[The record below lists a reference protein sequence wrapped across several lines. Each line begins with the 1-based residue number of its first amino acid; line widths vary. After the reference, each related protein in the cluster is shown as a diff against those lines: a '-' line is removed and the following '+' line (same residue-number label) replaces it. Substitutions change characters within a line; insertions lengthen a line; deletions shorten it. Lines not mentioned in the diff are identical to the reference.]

1 MWKERKT
8 NLTSEKSNS
17 GMEIPDYA
25 IERIARCLLPIMQE
39 YFESEE
45 GQRELREHEQTAE
58 EWVRQLQARRKS
70 RLLFYYNSKL
80 ISLIKTKN
88 PNPLPIGIKFGF
100 LHCGGP
106 DGSRTHDFYNAN
118 VALSQLSYRPVCTWI
133 IYLFSCSVNKN
144 PWKLCIFP

>member
-45 GQRELREHEQTAE
+45 GQRELREYEQTAE
-58 EWVRQLQARRKS
+58 EWVRQMQARRKVPPAFFTT
-70 RLLFYYNSKL
+70 LKWN
-80 ISLIKTKN
+80 I
-88 PNPLPIGIKFGF
+88 P
-100 LHCGGP
+100 
-106 DGSRTHDFYNAN
+106 
-118 VALSQLSYRPVCTWI
+118 
-133 IYLFSCSVNKN
+133 NKN
-144 PWKLCIFP
+144 KKSEPIADWH

>member
-45 GQRELREHEQTAE
+45 GQQELREYEQKAE

-70 RLLFYYNSKL
+70 RLLFYYNSKTD
-80 ISLIKTKN
+80 ISDKN
-88 PNPLPIGIKFGF
+88 KKSEPIADW
-100 LHCGGP
+100 H
-106 DGSRTHDFYNAN
+106 
-118 VALSQLSYRPVCTWI
+118 
-133 IYLFSCSVNKN
+133 
-144 PWKLCIFP
+144 